1 MAITND
7 GMTSAQR
14 LMATLRHEPV
24 DRVPIS
30 AHELVGWNPDLWE
43 NQLPSYHRLMDVI
56 RARTDCL
63 YLFGIP
69 MRNTLE
75 SVSRETWEENQSRWT
90 RTTVH
95 TPRGN
100 LRMVHRRDVDVNTTW
115 RVERLLKTDDD
126 IQRYLSIPFEMAPPD
141 MGPFFR
147 AQEHLGERG
156 IMLVSIAD
164 PICIVAELFRFQDF
178 MMRAFYQPDQIVE
191 MLNVIAPRV
200 YDFLDAILEG
210 GAGPLIRI
218 VGPEYVT
225 APYLPP
231 ELFRRFVVEYNR
243 PMIERIHNY
252 GRFARIHCHGRIRD
266 VLDMIV
272 EMGADALDPVEA
284 PPSGD
289 ISLAEVKAL
298 YGDQLCL
305 MGNLQ
310 VRDLELATPEQME
323 RIVRETMEEGKPEGG
338 FVIMPTAAPINT
350 LLPPIAER
358 NYMIFIETA
367 LRDGRY

>member
-1 MAITND
+1 MAV
-7 GMTSAQR
+7 M
-14 LMATLRHEPV
+14 RHEPV

-30 AHELVGWNPDLWE
+30 GHELVGWNPNLWE
-43 NQLPSYHRLMDVI
+43 NQLPSYNRLMDVI
-56 RARTDCL
+56 RAKTDCL
-63 YLFGIP
+63 YLSGIP

-75 SVSRETWEENQSRWT
+75 EVTRENWDEGQQHWT

-95 TPRGN
+95 TPRGD
-100 LRMVHRRDVDVNTTW
+100 LRMVHRRDEHVNTTW
-115 RVERLLKTDDD
+115 RIERLLKTDED
-126 IQRYLSIPFEMAPPD
+126 IERYLSIPFEMEPPD
-141 MGPFFR
+141 MAPFLQ
-147 AQEHLGERG
+147 AKEHLGDRG

-164 PICIVAELFRFQDF
+164 PICVVSELFRFEDF
-178 MMRAFYQPDQIVE
+178 IMRAFFEPDQISR
-191 MLNVIAPRV
+191 MLEVVAPRQ
-200 YDFLDAILEG
+200 YAFLDAILAG

-231 ELFRRFVVEYNR
+231 ELFRRFVLDYDR
-243 PMIERIHNY
+243 PMVERIHSY
-252 GRFARIHCHGRIRD
+252 GRFARVHCHGRIRQ

-272 EMGADALDPVEA
+272 EMGTDALDPVEA

-289 ISLAEVKAL
+289 ISLAEVKAR

-310 VRDLELATPEQME
+310 IRDIELATPEQME
-323 RIVRETMEEGKPEGG
+323 RIVRETMEAGKPGGG

-350 LLPPIAER
+350 TLPPKAEA
-358 NYMIFIETA
+358 NYMVFIETA
-367 LRDGRY
+367 LRYGRY